1 MTRSAPI
8 YWMIFISC
16 FYGQGCNRSTNQN
29 PSSISSVAPKGAPS
43 LAPATESAKSPD
55 ALKSSTFFENVSP
68 KTGIDFQFHAGRE
81 AGEYAILES
90 LGGGVGVFDFD
101 GDGLIDMM
109 LAGGGKLDNKT
120 VSPLPCKVFR
130 NQGNFQ
136 FVDVTTQTNL
146 IADRFYNH
154 GIFPGDFDSDGF
166 ADMAVSGY
174 GGIQLYHNQGDGT
187 FAFQEVLR
195 SHPEIPWSSSLAW
208 ADFNRDGVLDL
219 YVAHYVDWSFS
230 NHPAC
235 MVNGDSREVCAPKDF
250 EGLDD
255 ALFFGDAQGGFH
267 PSSAEIGL
275 LPNGKGLGVV
285 ASDFDLDGDVDIY
298 VANDTVDN
306 FFYLKDGTGKFVDN
320 AVIAGVAG
328 DEFGVSTGSMGIAV
342 GEFTGDTLPDIW
354 VTNFERELFA
364 LYRNEGNG
372 LYTHISR
379 NAGLAAL
386 GGLYVGFGTV
396 SVDVDQDGDNDLV
409 VANGHVS
416 YKSKN
421 STFKQVPLLL
431 QNDGKGRF
439 TRQKDDAYFSES
451 HSGRG
456 VVTADFNNDG
466 CSDLVFSHLEESAT
480 TLRGTNKDNQPRC
493 SIRLVGTRSNRDA
506 IGATV
511 ELPTRHGVRSMGV
524 HGGGSYLSS
533 SDNRIVFSL
542 ADGKAKATVKWP
554 SGSIEDFW
562 LDPATYQPDKTNLV
576 WIEGQSHADR

>member
-1 MTRSAPI
+1 M
-8 YWMIFISC
+8 MFISC
-16 FYGQGCNRSTNQN
+16 WFGQGCNRSANQN
-29 PSSISSVAPKGAPS
+29 PSTISSVAPTDAP
-43 LAPATESAKSPD
+43 PNPPVDEVVKSSKASQP
-55 ALKSSTFFENVSP
+55 STFFENVSQQA
-68 KTGIDFQFHAGRE
+68 GIHFHYHAGRE

-101 GDGLIDMM
+101 NDGWIDVM

-130 NQGNFQ
+130 NQGDFQ
-136 FVDVTTQTNL
+136 FVEVTTQTNL
-146 IADRFYNH
+146 ASDRFYNH
-154 GIFPGDFDSDGF
+154 GVFPGDYDGDGF
-166 ADMAVSGY
+166 VDMAISGY
-174 GGIQLYHNQGDGT
+174 GGIQLFHNQGDGT
-187 FAFQEVLR
+187 FVFQEVLR
-195 SHPEIPWSSSLAW
+195 SHPDVPWSSSLAW

-219 YVAHYVDWSFS
+219 YVTHYVDWSFS
-230 NHPAC
+230 KHPVC
-235 MVNGDSREVCAPKDF
+235 IVNSDSREVCAPKDF

-255 ALFFGDAQGGFH
+255 VLLFGDAQGGFH
-267 PSSAEIGL
+267 PKSTEIGL
-275 LPNGKGLGVV
+275 MANGKGLGVV

-306 FFYLKDGTGKFVDN
+306 FFYLNDGTGMFVDN

-372 LYTHISR
+372 LYTHVSR

-396 SVDVDQDGDNDLV
+396 SVDMDQDGDNDLV

-416 YKSKN
+416 YNSKN

-439 TRQKDDAYFSES
+439 TRQKDDAYFAEL

-456 VVTADFNNDG
+456 VATADFNNDG
-466 CSDLVFSHLEESAT
+466 CCDLVFSHLEESVT
-480 TLRGTNKDNQPRC
+480 ILRGTNKNKQPRC
-493 SIRLVGTRSNRDA
+493 SIRLIGTHSNRDA

-511 ELPTRHGVRSMGV
+511 ELPTRHGVRSIGV
-524 HGGGSYLSS
+524 NGGGSYLST

-562 LDPATYQPDKTNLV
+562 LDPASNQSDRTNLV